1 MFAENEIF
9 IYVTA
14 SNVELKVDASMM
26 FRGCYTASIT
36 PMLKNGDV
44 DFEGLEALVD
54 FQVSQGISGILAVG
68 TTGESPTLTWDEHNK
83 VIEKIYEF
91 NSGRSITIAGT
102 GSNCTRESIKG
113 TKHAAEIGVEA
124 VLLVDPY
131 YNGPSSLEIR
141 REYISPIAVRFP
153 EVQVIPYVIPGRS
166 GTQLLPQDLA
176 ILHSEYS
183 NVKAVKEAT
192 GNIENM
198 KLTRKLCGEDF
209 AILSGDD
216 DKTFLMMTTSEI
228 KASGVISVASNVA
241 PGAVQKMTS
250 LVLEGRMEEAAKLS
264 AALKPLFGIVTVKT
278 MEETSFG
285 PALVKA
291 RNPLPYKTLMN
302 ILGMPSGPLRQPL
315 GKMTKKGLETVIEAA
330 RKIHKNNPEILEPV
344 EKTFDVDLSK
354 RLYDERFWKG
364 LIYD

>member
-1 MFAENEIF
+1 
-9 IYVTA
+9 
-14 SNVELKVDASMM
+14 
-26 FRGCYTASIT
+26 
-36 PMLKNGDV
+36 MLENGDV
-44 DFEGLEALVD
+44 DFEGLRALVD
-54 FQVSQGISGILAVG
+54 FQVSQGVSGILAVG
-68 TTGESPTLTWDEHNK
+68 TTGESPTLTWEEHNK

-91 NSGRSITIAGT
+91 NDGRSLTIAGT

-113 TKHAAEIGVEA
+113 TSHAADIGVEA

-141 REYISPIAVRFP
+141 REYVGPIAARFP

-183 NVKAVKEAT
+183 NVRAVKEAT

-209 AILSGDD
+209 DILSGDD
-216 DKTFLMMTTSEI
+216 DKTFLMMTDEEI
-228 KASGVISVASNVA
+228 RASGVISVASNVA
-241 PGAVQKMTS
+241 PGAVQRMTT
-250 LVLEGRMEEAAKLS
+250 LVLEGKIEEATELS
-264 AALKPLFGIVTVKT
+264 VALKPLFSIVTVKT

-315 GKMTKKGLETVIEAA
+315 GKMTRKGLETVLEAA
-330 RKIHKNNPEILEPV
+330 RTVYEKNPEILEPI
-344 EKTFDVDLSK
+344 ERTFDVDLSK
-354 RLYDERFWKG
+354 RLYEEKFWKG
-364 LIYD
+364 LTYD